1 MFRSILILATVIF
14 YRQAVFS
21 QTDPHQHSHTAPA
34 DSFGLQHLREVVVIS
49 QRSASDKSSRPLASL
64 DTYLEKSPAVS
75 MIRRGA
81 YAWEP
86 YLNGMASERSVIT
99 IDGMRIYAACTDK
112 MDPVT
117 SYVETTNLA
126 KAVVHN
132 GPSGSAGG
140 ATIAG
145 SLDLVRKKGSFGKGE
160 LEGSVFGGFEA
171 GNRQKTGGAAVSY
184 SGETFFATADVT
196 LRDAENYRAGGG
208 KEILYSGFR
217 KLNVSAMAGY
227 KAGEH
232 RHLEASLI
240 VDRASD
246 VGYPALPM
254 DVSLAQAYIASLE
267 YLHHHISPSV
277 SVWKTKL
284 YYNHVAHVMDDSG
297 RPDVPIRMDMPGW
310 SRTWGFYSRAEG
322 SRGEKHSWKAGI
334 SGHYNHSLAEMTMYS
349 GTPGMKDMFMLTW
362 PGVATR
368 YADVFAEDTYS
379 FREKWKTVTSAG
391 VAVHNNL
398 VDHPTGLGSLRIFY
412 PDLSK
417 SRTRLLKRLSSS
429 LIRESESWL
438 LSVSAGYG
446 ERAPGISEG
455 YGYYLFNSFD
465 RFDYMGNP
473 EMKNEKTVTFGAT
486 AAYRHARFSAKLS
499 GSAFRLYDYIIGM
512 PDKSLSAM
520 TIGAEGVKVY
530 EQLRH
535 AGILTG
541 ALELSYQLDKHW
553 LWTGKAGYRS
563 GKGAGAGALPL
574 MQPFSYQGGISFTHK
589 SFAADA
595 SVDGALKHS
604 RFNPAFGE
612 RALPAYAVLNLAAS
626 QLFAFGE
633 RSLTLKAGAE
643 NLLDRN
649 YTTFA
654 DWNRLPRMGR
664 NIFVNVIWK
673 L

>member
-1 MFRSILILATVIF
+1 MFRSILILVTVIF

-21 QTDPHQHSHTAPA
+21 QTDQHHHSHAIPA
-34 DSFGLQHLREVVVIS
+34 DTFGLQHLREVVVIS

-64 DTYLEKSPAVS
+64 DTYLEKSPAVN
-75 MIRRGA
+75 MIRRGS
-81 YAWEP
+81 YAGEP

-171 GNRQKTGGAAVSY
+171 NNRQKTGGAGIAY
-184 SGETFFATADVT
+184 SGETFFANTDIT
-196 LRDAENYRAGGG
+196 FRSAENYRAGGG
-208 KEILYSGFR
+208 KEILYSGFK
-217 KLNVSAMAGY
+217 KLNMSAIAGY

-240 VDRASD
+240 FDRASD

-267 YLHHHISPSV
+267 YIHHHISPSV
-277 SVWKTKL
+277 SEWKTKL
-284 YYNHVAHVMDDSG
+284 YFNHVAHVMDDSE
-297 RPDVPIRMDMPGW
+297 RPDVPMRMDMPGW
-310 SRTWGFYSRAEG
+310 SQTWGFYSQLKG
-322 SRGEKHSWKAGI
+322 TKGKHDWKTNL
-334 SGHYNHSLAEMTMYS
+334 SGHHNHSLAEMTMYS
-349 GTPGMKDMFMLTW
+349 DTPGQTNMFMLTW

-368 YADVFAEDTYS
+368 YADIFAEDSYS
-379 FREKWKTVTSAG
+379 FHEKWKSVTSAG
-391 VAVHNNL
+391 LAVHNNL
-398 VDHPTGLGSLRIFY
+398 VDNITGLRSLRIFY

-417 SRTRLLKRLSSS
+417 SRTRLLKRISSS
-429 LIRESESWL
+429 LVRESESWL

-455 YGYYLFNSFD
+455 YGYFLFNSFD
-465 RFDYMGNP
+465 RFDYIGNP
-473 EMKNEKTVTFGAT
+473 EMKNEKTITYGVI
-486 AAYRHARFSAKLS
+486 AAYRHSRLSAKVS
-499 GSAFRLYDYIIGM
+499 GSAFQVYDYIIGK
-512 PDKSLSAM
+512 PDNNLSAM
-520 TIGAEGVKVY
+520 TIGAAGVKVY
-530 EQLRH
+530 GQLRH
-535 AGILTG
+535 ARIMTG
-541 ALELSYQLDKHW
+541 TAELNWQIDKNW
-553 LWTGKAGYRS
+553 LWTSRASYRN
-563 GKGAGAGALPL
+563 GKGAGVGALPL
-574 MQPFSYQGGISFTHK
+574 MQPFSFQGGISFAHK
-589 SFAADA
+589 SFSADA
-595 SVDGALKHS
+595 SVAGAAKQN

-612 RALPAYAVLNLAAS
+612 ASLPAYAVLNLSAS
-626 QLFAFGE
+626 QLFEFGN

-643 NLLDRN
+643 NLLDQN

-664 NIFVNVIWK
+664 NIFMNVIWK
-673 L
+673 F